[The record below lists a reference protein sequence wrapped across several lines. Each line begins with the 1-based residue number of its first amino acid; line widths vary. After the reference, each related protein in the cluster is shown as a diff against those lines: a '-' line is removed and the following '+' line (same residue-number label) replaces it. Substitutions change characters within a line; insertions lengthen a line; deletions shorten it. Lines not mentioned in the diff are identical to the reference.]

1 MLAGKY
7 SNTKQYFS
15 QYSKENIPS
24 KNSSWWS
31 HKDVLHFRLQKTSWS
46 RRIFSPYSYV
56 FKMSTRHFDQDKYI
70 RLGDTSSRRLQD
82 VFKIPPR
89 CFQDVL
95 TRRLQD
101 VLQKRLQDIFKTS
114 WGCFEDVLKKSW
126 RHLLGKMSSRSIKD
140 VLKTL
145 SIRMVNLVF
154 STFLRRTAKSVIYR
168 KICLG
173 HTSDKVMVRVKNLQE
188 WTLWVY
194 QNF

>member
-1 MLAGKY
+1 MP
-7 SNTKQYFS
+7 TK
-15 QYSKENIPS
+15 
-24 KNSSWWS
+24 
-31 HKDVLHFRLQKTSWS
+31 
-46 RRIFSPYSYV
+46 
-56 FKMSTRHFDQDKYI
+56 HFDQDKYI
-70 RLGDTSSRRLQD
+70 RLGDTSSGRLQD
-82 VFKIPPR
+82 VFKMPPR

-114 WGCFEDVLKKSW
+114 WGCFEDVLKTSW

-145 SIRMVNLVF
+145 SIRMINLVF

-173 HTSDKVMVRVKNLQE
+173 HTSDKVMVRVKKKMQKS
-188 WTLWVY
+188 TLTSSRHCTV
-194 QNF
+194 

>member
-1 MLAGKY
+1 M
-7 SNTKQYFS
+7 
-15 QYSKENIPS
+15 P
-24 KNSSWWS
+24 
-31 HKDVLHFRLQKTSWS
+31 
-46 RRIFSPYSYV
+46 
-56 FKMSTRHFDQDKYI
+56 TRHFDQDKYI
-70 RLGDTSSRRLQD
+70 RLGDTSSGRLQD
-82 VFKIPPR
+82 VFKMPPR

-114 WGCFEDVLKKSW
+114 WGCFEDVLKTSW

-145 SIRMVNLVF
+145 SIRMINLVF

-168 KICLG
+168 KICPG

-188 WTLWVY
+188 WTLRVY
-194 QNF
+194 RKF